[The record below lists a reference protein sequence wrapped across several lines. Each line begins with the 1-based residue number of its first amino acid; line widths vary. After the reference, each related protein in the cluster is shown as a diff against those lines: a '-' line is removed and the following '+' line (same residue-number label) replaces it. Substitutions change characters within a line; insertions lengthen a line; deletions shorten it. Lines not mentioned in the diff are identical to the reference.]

1 MRPLRPGTPPS
12 GVPLRGHR
20 VAAALLAL
28 SLAIPLSGL
37 LPPPALAQEGR
48 GGARKDDPKKDGAKK
63 DASKKDASK
72 KDGAKQEK
80 APAGKAPE
88 KTAPEKTAEE
98 ILLEALAAS
107 WKRGD
112 GKALAARF
120 PEKRRVSLRLPGSEA
135 GDYRAGQAASI
146 LAEYFKDRAFS
157 KVERK
162 SVKETAGTF
171 AVEYVRA
178 SDRRTVKAELL
189 LVVGMEGEKR
199 VLVGA
204 REGP

>member
-1 MRPLRPGTPPS
+1 MRPHRPGPPPS

-20 VAAALLAL
+20 VAGVLLAL
-28 SLAIPLSGL
+28 ALAMPLSAL
-37 LPPPALAQEGR
+37 LPPPVLAQEAGGR
-48 GGARKDDPKKDGAKK
+48 DPEKKDGAKK
-63 DASKKDASK
+63 DGAKKNAPKKDAPKKDESK

-80 APAGKAPE
+80 
-88 KTAPEKTAEE
+88 APEKTAEE

-112 GKALAARF
+112 GTALAARF

-135 GDYRAGQAASI
+135 GDYRAGQAGSI

-199 VLVGA
+199 GLVGA